1 MNNSDDQTRAVLA
14 CIIWV
19 GFIGIALILMI
30 HGVPK
35 GNEFTIGEEVTR
47 LGAVVALVTNY
58 YFKRA

>member
-14 CIIWV
+14 SIIWV

-35 GNEFTIGEEVTR
+35 GNEFMVGEQVTR
-47 LGAVVALVTNY
+47 LCAMAALVTNY